1 MLALR
6 GCLQSTLGRQS
17 PPSAHASVIGGKA
30 DSKCSR
36 AFPLLTQSGYCRR
49 ANRTSLLRTGD
60 APARASCQSQFT
72 QMFAG
77 APKRAGTPRR
87 TRRQRLERPNMA
99 QLDENKLQQFV
110 GKMLGD
116 LGGAF
121 SVPTVRIGLR
131 LGLFNALHEG
141 GPATSDE
148 LAKRAGGLTERYVR
162 EWALAQAANGFID
175 YNAAS
180 RKFSLSPEQAMVFAQ
195 KDSPVYLAGAFDI
208 VAAMIEGEPKVEN
221 SFRTGAGVRWGDS
234 AGCLFCATGA
244 FFRPGY
250 VNNIVQNWLP
260 TLDGVEAKLKS
271 GAKVA
276 DVGCGVGFSTLLMA
290 RAFSKSQF
298 VGYDF
303 HAPSVEEANRHAV
316 AHGLGDRVSFKQATA
331 KDIKES
337 GFDLVTC
344 FDCLHD
350 MGDPRGCARH
360 MRRILKADGTWM
372 IVEPVAGN
380 RPEDNINPVG
390 RLYYNASTMICVPTS
405 LDQEVG
411 EGLGAQAGEAKLT
424 EVIRD
429 GGFTRIRRATAGP
442 FNMVLEARA

>member
-1 MLALR
+1 M
-6 GCLQSTLGRQS
+6 
-17 PPSAHASVIGGKA
+17 
-30 DSKCSR
+30 
-36 AFPLLTQSGYCRR
+36 TQI
-49 ANRTSLLRTGD
+49 
-60 APARASCQSQFT
+60 
-72 QMFAG
+72 
-77 APKRAGTPRR
+77 
-87 TRRQRLERPNMA
+87 
-99 QLDENKLQQFV
+99 DENKLHEFV

-131 LGLFNALHEG
+131 LGLFDALRDG
-141 GPATSDE
+141 GPATSEE

-175 YNAAS
+175 YNPTA
-180 RKFSLSPEQAMVFAQ
+180 RKFSLSPEQTMVFAE

-208 VAAMIEGEPKVEN
+208 VAAMIEGEQKVEH
-221 SFRTGAGVRWGDS
+221 SFRTGGGVRWGDS

-260 TLDGVEAKLKS
+260 ALDGVEAKLKS

-290 RAFSKSQF
+290 QAFPKSQF

-303 HAPSVEEANRHAV
+303 HAPSVADANRHAV
-316 AHGLGDRVSFKQATA
+316 AHKLADRVSFKEASA
-331 KDIKES
+331 KDIKDT

-350 MGDPRGCARH
+350 MGDPKGCAAH
-360 MRRILKADGTWM
+360 MRRILKGDGTWM
-372 IVEPVAGN
+372 IVEPIAGN
-380 RPEDNINPVG
+380 RPEENLNPVG

-411 EGLGAQAGEAKLT
+411 EGLGAQAGEAKLS
-424 EVIRD
+424 EVIRG
-429 GGFTRIRRATAGP
+429 GGFTRVRRATAGP